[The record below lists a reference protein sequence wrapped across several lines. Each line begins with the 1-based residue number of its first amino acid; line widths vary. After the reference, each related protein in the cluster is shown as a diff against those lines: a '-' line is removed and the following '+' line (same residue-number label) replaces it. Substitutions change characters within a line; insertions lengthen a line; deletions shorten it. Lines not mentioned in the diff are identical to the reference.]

1 MPRSALYERKAL
13 NALHTDMVDLRR
25 FAPLLQKNATLDNTS
40 RVIVTASIA
49 GLGVGS
55 LGDNGTYGYSASK
68 AAVIH
73 LTRNLAVELG
83 PRHIMCNAIAPGF
96 FPSKMAS
103 GLMEMQGGAEAM
115 AAMNPNMRLGMPEDI
130 AGAVVYLASRAGGH
144 CNGACITLDGGALWG
159 KGRL

>member
-1 MPRSALYERKAL
+1 MEDP
-13 NALHTDMVDLRR
+13 
-25 FAPLLQKNATLDNTS
+25 S

-55 LGDNGTYGYSASK
+55 LGENATFGYSASK
-68 AAVIH
+68 GMPTCFPSAFFVTNNSLPSLAAVIH

-83 PRHIMCNAIAPGF
+83 PRHILCNSIAPGF

-103 GLMEMQGGAEAM
+103 GLMALHGGEAEMAKQ
-115 AAMNPNMRLGMPEDI
+115 NPNGRLGRPEDF
-130 AGAVVYLASRAGGH
+130 AGAVVYLASRASSH
-144 CNGACITLDGGALWG
+144 VNGACITLDGGGLWA

>member
-1 MPRSALYERKAL
+1 MEDP
-13 NALHTDMVDLRR
+13 
-25 FAPLLQKNATLDNTS
+25 S

-55 LGDNGTYGYSASK
+55 LGENATFGYSASK
-68 AAVIH
+68 GMHALVLWLAIFLVNFFFHSIAAVIH

-83 PRHIMCNAIAPGF
+83 PRYILCNSIAPGF

-103 GLMEMQGGAEAM
+103 GLMSLHGGEAEIAKQ
-115 AAMNPNMRLGMPEDI
+115 NPNGRLGKPEDI
-130 AGAVVYLASRAGGH
+130 AGAVVYLASRASSH
-144 CNGACITLDGGALWG
+144 VNGACITLDGGALWG